1 MFHVKHLS
9 KNNAFD
15 VIVVGG
21 GHAGLEAALACSRMG
36 GANVALI
43 TLDKRAIGRMSCNPA
58 IGGLAKGHLVREIDA
73 LGGEM
78 GRAADITGI
87 QFKTLNKSKGRAV
100 WSPRAQIDKKEYE
113 RYVRHLVSFSNIVVI
128 EAEVVKVLV
137 KRYTFYGVALRG
149 GEKLF
154 SRVAILTCG
163 TFLNGLIHIGRRKI
177 RAGRMGEESS
187 VGLTESLIS
196 LGFISGRLKTGT
208 PPRLNNGTINQKGLK
223 KLFGDI
229 KPTPFSFRTK
239 NFTPPNEP
247 CFLAT
252 TNEETH
258 AIIRSSLHESPLYS
272 GEIKGI
278 GPRYC
283 PSIEDKVVR
292 FSDKPSHQLFLEPE
306 WMGAEQIYTNGFST
320 SLPENIQLKA
330 LRSVK
335 GLEMVKFIRP
345 GYAIE
350 YDFFPPSQLK
360 ASLETKAVKGLFFSG
375 QINGTSG
382 YEEAAAQGLMA
393 GINAFLFTQ
402 GKPPIILRRDQAYI
416 GVLIDDLVTKDTNEP
431 YRMFTARAEH
441 RLMLRHTNADRRLSE
456 IGNSIGLINDL
467 DYKKTVNKL
476 QAIDKMVSFFNSTNL
491 TPGEINEFLI
501 MRGQSPI
508 NEPTTISKIVS
519 RPTVF
524 IDDLYNLLPRN
535 TFYPDYQNT
544 DDVMYEVETTIKYK
558 GYIRRQQSR
567 LEFLSRNES
576 TMIPNDFDY
585 TAAMGL
591 SSESKEKLSSIR
603 PETLGQASRISG
615 VSPSDVALL
624 SVLLTAI

>member
-1 MFHVKHLS
+1 MP
-9 KNNAFD
+9 KNNSFD

-36 GANVALI
+36 GSNVALI
-43 TLDKRAIGRMSCNPA
+43 SLDKRAIGRMSCNPA

-113 RYVRHLVSFSNIVVI
+113 RYIQQLVSFSNVMVI

-137 KRYTFYGVALRG
+137 KNYTFYGVILRG

-154 SRVAILTCG
+154 SRAAILTCG

-177 RAGRMGEESS
+177 RAGRMGEEASA
-187 VGLTESLIS
+187 GLTESLIS
-196 LGFISGRLKTGT
+196 LGFTSGRLKTGT
-208 PPRLNNGTINQKGLK
+208 PPRLNRDSINQESLK
-223 KLFGDI
+223 KIFGDI

-258 AIIRSSLHESPLYS
+258 EIIRSSLHESPIYS

-335 GLEMVKFIRP
+335 GLERVKFIRP

-393 GINAFLFTQ
+393 GINAFLFTK

-416 GVLIDDLVTKDTNEP
+416 GVLIDDLVTKDTSEP
-431 YRMFTARAEH
+431 YRMFTCRAEH
-441 RLMLRHTNADRRLSE
+441 RLVLRHTNADRRLSE
-456 IGNSIGLINDL
+456 IGNSIGLIDDL
-467 DYKKTVNKL
+467 DYKKTVKKL
-476 QAIDKMVSFFNSTNL
+476 RVIDKMVSFFNSTNL
-491 TPGEINEFLI
+491 TPDEINEFLI
-501 MRGQSPI
+501 MKGQSPI
-508 NEPTTISKIVS
+508 NEPTTISKILS
-519 RPTVF
+519 RPT
-524 IDDLYNLLPRN
+524 IYIKDLYNFLPKN
-535 TFYPDYQNT
+535 AFYSDHQNI

-558 GYIRRQQSR
+558 GYIQRQQSR

-576 TMIPNDFDY
+576 TGIPNDFDY
-585 TAAMGL
+585 TAAVGL
-591 SSESKEKLSSIR
+591 SSESKEKLSLIR

-624 SVLLTAI
+624 SVLLTAF

>member
-1 MFHVKHLS
+1 MFHVKHLP
-9 KNNAFD
+9 KNNSFD

-36 GANVALI
+36 GSNIALI

-78 GRAADITGI
+78 GRAADVTGI

-113 RYVRHLVSFSNIVVI
+113 RYVRQLISFSNIVVI

-137 KRYTFYGVALRG
+137 KKYTFYGVVLRG
-149 GEKLF
+149 GEKLY

-163 TFLNGLIHIGRRKI
+163 TFLNGLIHIGHRKI

-187 VGLTESLIS
+187 AGLTESLIS
-196 LGFISGRLKTGT
+196 LGFTSGRLKTGT
-208 PPRLNNGTINQKGLK
+208 PPRLNRDTINQEGLK
-223 KLFGDI
+223 KMFGDI

-239 NFTPPNEP
+239 NFAPPNEP

-258 AIIRSSLHESPLYS
+258 EIIRSSLHESPLYS

-335 GLEMVKFIRP
+335 GLERVKFIRP

-360 ASLETKAVKGLFFSG
+360 ASLETKSVKGLFFSG

-402 GKPPIILRRDQAYI
+402 EKPPIILRRDQAYI
-416 GVLIDDLVTKDTNEP
+416 GVLIDDLVTKDTSEP

-456 IGNSIGLINDL
+456 IGNSIGLIDDF

-491 TPGEINEFLI
+491 TPDEINEFLI
-501 MRGQSPI
+501 MKGQSPI
-508 NEPTTISKIVS
+508 NEPATISKILS
-519 RPTVF
+519 RPT
-524 IDDLYNLLPRN
+524 INIGDLYNLLPRN
-535 TFYPDYQNT
+535 AFYSDDQNIN
-544 DDVMYEVETTIKYK
+544 DVMSEVETIIKYK
-558 GYIRRQQSR
+558 GYIQRQQAR

-576 TMIPNDFDY
+576 TVIPNDFDY
-585 TAAMGL
+585 MAAVGL
-591 SSESKEKLSSIR
+591 STESKEKLSSIR

-615 VSPSDVALL
+615 VFPSDVALL
-624 SVLLTAI
+624 SVLLTAF